1 MPARVGAACGAGPG
15 AGRGGPS
22 GRRPGRAAGRVH
34 GAHDRAAAGHSGGDG
49 LRYERDR
56 RGIPRLRA
64 GPAQAGQRDRRRYR
78 GLLAGVR
85 AQARRP
91 RTGRGPMSGRLPQLV
106 LALAAAG
113 RGASPAAM
121 WGAGQVANEAG
132 ALEADVWAIYCGA
145 AWARA
150 AVKAES
156 AAARHPGG
164 PLVDEALTLQGEAL
178 ARIGSC
184 GVAEAPLRRV
194 LEDGS
199 DGTLRERAA
208 LVLAQ
213 CALDAGDPVAAER
226 ALVVPLE
233 SRDRGRR
240 SRAAYLA
247 GRAAVLRGDVAAAL
261 ERLAGSEDAAAGFTR
276 ARLLA
281 AAGRTG
287 EVAALLDT
295 PARRRFLE
303 GGGGG
308 AARGG
313 ARAGGAGGAR
323 PPPG

>member
-1 MPARVGAACGAGPG
+1 
-15 AGRGGPS
+15 
-22 GRRPGRAAGRVH
+22 
-34 GAHDRAAAGHSGGDG
+34 
-49 LRYERDR
+49 
-56 RGIPRLRA
+56 
-64 GPAQAGQRDRRRYR
+64 QRDRRRCR

-113 RGASPAAM
+113 ACASSNAM
-121 WGAGQVANEAG
+121 WSARQVANEAR
-132 ALEADVWAIYCGA
+132 ALEAEGRASDAAA

-184 GVAEAPLRRV
+184 DVAEAPLRRV
-194 LEDGS
+194 LEGGS

-213 CALDAGDPVAAER
+213 CALDAGDPAAAER

-247 GRAAVLRGDVAAAL
+247 GRAAGGGAAPI
-261 ERLAGSEDAAAGFTR
+261 R
-276 ARLLA
+276 
-281 AAGRTG
+281 AGRTG
-287 EVAALLDT
+287 GSRL
-295 PARRRFLE
+295 
-303 GGGGG
+303 GGGTAGPPAARARDGEPRGTPGRARCGGAPPDGAAAVGTGRAGGRGGACLPGDG
-308 AARGG
+308 AAR
-313 ARAGGAGGAR
+313 ARA
-323 PPPG
+323 

>member
-15 AGRGGPS
+15 AGRRGPS

-113 RGASPAAM
+113 ACASSNAM
-121 WGAGQVANEAG
+121 WSARQVANEAR
-132 ALEADVWAIYCGA
+132 ALEAEGRASDAAA

-150 AVKAES
+150 AVKAAS
-156 AAARHPGG
+156 AAAPPPGG
-164 PLVDEALTLQGEAL
+164 PLVGEALTPQGGAP
-178 ARIGSC
+178 ARIGSR
-184 GVAEAPLRRV
+184 GGAAAPLRPR
-194 LEDGS
+194 LAGGADGA
-199 DGTLRERAA
+199 LREPAA
-208 LVLAQ
+208 PVPAQ
-213 CALDAGDPVAAER
+213 CALGAGDPAAAER
-226 ALVVPLE
+226 ALRVPLE

-247 GRAAVLRGDVAAAL
+247 GRAAVVRGDVPAAL

-287 EVAALLDT
+287 E
-295 PARRRFLE
+295 
-303 GGGGG
+303 G
-308 AARGG
+308 AAPLDPPDP
-313 ARAGGAGGAR
+313 R
-323 PPPG
+323 PVVP